1 MGLSAFAQD
10 LLSKGQFVNTDVE
23 LLLLDDVCRK
33 LLDRS
38 SYVASL
44 TGSPLLDSMGDKGLV
59 LLDAIQQPLIGY
71 KRNGNEQIKVLSGI
85 FTYHRIQKY
94 ISADKSLTSVPVF
107 LLHKPPTSEIRQ
119 LLLFNELTRN
129 LLKQCFLGSS
139 SQLADHLYAWFGCQE
154 TQSLFE
160 HEFWSQLFPSIK
172 TKHDLC
178 DWLEISSKTFI
189 PSGQRGK
196 SNE

>member
-44 TGSPLLDSMGDKGLV
+44 TGLPLLDFKDNKGLV

-94 ISADKSLTSVPVF
+94 ISVDQSLTSVPVF
-107 LLHKPPTSEIRQ
+107 LLHKPPTSEIRE
-119 LLLFNELTRN
+119 LLLLNELTRN

-139 SQLADHLYAWFGCQE
+139 SQLADHLYAWFGCQK

-178 DWLEISSKTFI
+178 DWLGISSKTFI

>member
-44 TGSPLLDSMGDKGLV
+44 TGLPLLDSKDHKGLV

-94 ISADKSLTSVPVF
+94 ISADQSLTSVPVF
-107 LLHKPPTSEIRQ
+107 LLHKPPTSEIRE
-119 LLLFNELTRN
+119 LLLLNELTRN

-154 TQSLFE
+154 NQSLFE
-160 HEFWSQLFPSIK
+160 NEFWSQLFPSIK

-178 DWLEISSKTFI
+178 NWLGISSKTFI

>member
-44 TGSPLLDSMGDKGLV
+44 TGSPLLDSKGDKGLV

-94 ISADKSLTSVPVF
+94 ISVDKTLTSVPVF
-107 LLHKPPTSEIRQ
+107 LLHKPPTSEIRE
-119 LLLFNELTRN
+119 LLLLNELTRN

-154 TQSLFE
+154 NQSLFE

-178 DWLEISSKTFI
+178 DWLGISSKTFI
-189 PSGQRGK
+189 PSGQRGT

>member
-1 MGLSAFAQD
+1 MGLSAYAQD

-44 TGSPLLDSMGDKGLV
+44 TGLPLLDLKGDKGLV

-71 KRNGNEQIKVLSGI
+71 KRNGSEQVKVISGI
-85 FTYHRIQKY
+85 FTYHRIQKFV
-94 ISADKSLTSVPVF
+94 SANNTLTSVPVF
-107 LLHKPPTSEIRQ
+107 LLHKPPIGKIRE
-119 LLLFNELTRN
+119 LLLLNEMTRN

-139 SQLADHLYAWFGCQE
+139 SQLADHLYAWFGCLDN
-154 TQSLFE
+154 QSLFE
-160 HEFWSQLFPSIK
+160 NELWLQLFPSIK
-172 TKHDLC
+172 TKPDLC
-178 DWLEISSKTFI
+178 EWLGISSKTFV
-189 PSGQRGK
+189 PSCNRRG
-196 SNE
+196 NE

>member
-85 FTYHRIQKY
+85 FTY
-94 ISADKSLTSVPVF
+94 
-107 LLHKPPTSEIRQ
+107 
-119 LLLFNELTRN
+119 
-129 LLKQCFLGSS
+129 
-139 SQLADHLYAWFGCQE
+139 
-154 TQSLFE
+154 
-160 HEFWSQLFPSIK
+160 
-172 TKHDLC
+172 
-178 DWLEISSKTFI
+178 
-189 PSGQRGK
+189 GK
-196 SNE
+196 CE

>member
-44 TGSPLLDSMGDKGLV
+44 TGSPLLDSKEDKGLV

-94 ISADKSLTSVPVF
+94 ISVDKTLTSVPVF
-107 LLHKPPTSEIRQ
+107 LLHKPPTSEIRE
-119 LLLFNELTRN
+119 LLLLNELTRN

-178 DWLEISSKTFI
+178 DWLGISSKTFI